1 MDLFEGT
8 RDDGDLDGVDRPP
21 AEPPVLVEPDDLLI
35 GATEV
40 ELEHTAD
47 DAKLSLDSWCL
58 PPAKKSRTDPFVWNF
73 TYISISAHFA

>member
-1 MDLFEGT
+1 MLLLRAHF
-8 RDDGDLDGVDRPP
+8 PP
-21 AEPPVLVEPDDLLI
+21 PKIEVLAYDENVGSDDLLI